1 MRPITAGDNGRC
13 AVPSAAEYAPTPM
26 NVHHLELFYYVA
38 KHGGI
43 SAAVRHIP
51 YGIQQ
56 PAVSGQMAA
65 LESNLGVR
73 LFERSPF
80 RLTAPGRKLFAQI
93 ETFFAGLDGLEGQLR
108 DTDRPELRLAASEL
122 VLRLHIST
130 VTQRLRARYPK
141 LLLSLTPGYQA
152 QFETWLRDGLIDLAI
167 VPIEARPKGRQSLLR
182 LARVPLVLL
191 VPKSSP
197 LRSAADL
204 WKQKKIREP
213 LVSMP
218 AASSVTRS
226 FLRELRKLGVTW
238 AQSVEV
244 TSMEMVTTYVANGEG
259 LGLNLAI
266 PEAIAHP
273 EVRVLP
279 LPGFTPM
286 EIGLRWNGDPSPLLR
301 DAIVAFQQYT
311 RETWPDWIIEDTLPP
326 EKKRK

>member
-1 MRPITAGDNGRC
+1 M
-13 AVPSAAEYAPTPM
+13 PSPAEYPPIPM

-38 KHGGI
+38 KHEGI

-80 RLTAPGRKLFAQI
+80 RLTAPGRKLYAQI

-167 VPIEARPKGRQSLLR
+167 VPIEARTKGRQSLLR

-191 VPKSSP
+191 APKASP
-197 LRSAADL
+197 LRSVADL

-238 AQSVEV
+238 APSVEV
-244 TSMEMVTTYVANGEG
+244 TSMEMVTSYVANGEG

-301 DAIVAFQQYT
+301 DTIAGFQQYT

>member
-13 AVPSAAEYAPTPM
+13 AVPPAAEYAPTPM

-38 KHGGI
+38 KHEGI

-191 VPKSSP
+191 VPESSP

-279 LPGFTPM
+279 LLGFTPM